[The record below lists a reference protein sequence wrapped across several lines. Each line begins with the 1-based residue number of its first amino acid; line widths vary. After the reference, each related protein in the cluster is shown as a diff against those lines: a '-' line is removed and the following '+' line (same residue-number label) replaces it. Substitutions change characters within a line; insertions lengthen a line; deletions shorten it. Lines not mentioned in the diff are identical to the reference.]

1 MPRKPAPADSCSV
14 TEPNPPARSPLDV
27 LFPRVYDELRRLA
40 HRQLDRHGEAG
51 TVTTTGLV
59 HEAYLKLA
67 RGREPEWQDRG
78 HFFALAARAMR
89 FILVDRARGRLAAKR
104 DGGHVVTLDDA
115 QGAANEAPEKLLAI
129 HEALEQLEQVSPRL
143 AEVVHL
149 RFFAGLGH
157 EEVADLKGVSVP
169 TVKRD
174 WARARTW
181 LHHFITDGPSAA

>member
-1 MPRKPAPADSCSV
+1 MTDPIPA
-14 TEPNPPARSPLDV
+14 NPSALDAI
-27 LFPRVYDELRRLA
+27 FPRVYDELRQLA
-40 HRQLDRHGEAG
+40 HRQLGRHGEAG
-51 TVTTTGLV
+51 TVTTTALV
-59 HEAYLKLA
+59 HEAYLKLS

-104 DGGHVVTLDDA
+104 DGGHPVTLDDA
-115 QGAANEAPEKLLAI
+115 HADANEAPEQLLAI
-129 HEALEQLEQVSPRL
+129 HEALERLEQVSPRL

-157 EEVADLKGVSVP
+157 EEIADLKGVSVP

-181 LHHFITDGPSAA
+181 LHRFITDGPPSP